1 MPLIYITG
9 MSGSGKSSVLR
20 ELEALGYAT
29 YGVDELGYADWVDR
43 QTGEIIPF
51 SNDEDSVDIHE
62 WYIKHRWVLSKDR
75 IGQLKKQV
83 DADDKL
89 AFLGGMSEG
98 IDEVWR
104 YFDKVFLLTTDIET
118 IQERIANRT
127 DNDFGKAPD
136 EMAEIIS
143 ALEPYETKCKKLGAI
158 SIDATQ
164 PLENVV
170 DEILPQLEKTR

>member
-20 ELEALGYAT
+20 KLEELGYAT

-51 SNDEDSVDIHE
+51 PEEEDSVDIHE
-62 WYIKHRWVLSKDR
+62 WYVKHRWVLSKDR
-75 IGQLKKQV
+75 IGRLKKQV

-98 IDEVWR
+98 IDDVWR
-104 YFDKVFLLTTDIET
+104 YFDNVLLLTIDIET
-118 IQERIANRT
+118 IQERITNRT

-136 EMAEIIS
+136 EMAAIMS
-143 ALEPYETKCKKLGAI
+143 ALEPYETKCKRLGAI
-158 SIDATQ
+158 TVDATQ
-164 PLENVV
+164 PLKKVV
-170 DEILPQLEKTR
+170 QEIIEIGEST